1 MIIPV
6 RRISDLLVTCAG
18 HFLGLNQD
26 TSTAARR
33 GTRIGLFVSGAFLV
47 SVGLLIVLVPSLFVV
62 LALPIFLFGGY
73 NLVNSRR
80 KTLSLSRSNLL
91 SLSGHLCAALV
102 LYILLTRILWV
113 TYMTDSIV

>member
-73 NLVNSRR
+73 NLVTQEGRR
-80 KTLSLSRSNLL
+80 CRLAVQIYSRSQATSALPWFFTF
-91 SLSGHLCAALV
+91 SSPESSGSP
-102 LYILLTRILWV
+102 T
-113 TYMTDSIV
+113 

>member
-62 LALPIFLFGGY
+62 LALPSFLFGGY
-73 NLVNSRR
+73 NLVNTRR
-80 KTLSLSRSNLL
+80 KTLSLSCSNRLPL
-91 SLSGHLCAALV
+91 SRHVCAPRVLCS
-102 LYILLTRILWV
+102 ILPR
-113 TYMTDSIV
+113 